1 MNKAQRNLDIANQTA
16 IENIEANIKIQEDIG
31 ISKNSIDEI
40 AKLDK
45 EHAKNFVFLIKIIF
59 KILL

>member
-16 IENIEANIKIQEDIG
+16 IENIEANVKILEDIG

-40 AKLDK
+40 AKLAK
-45 EHAKNFVFLIKIIF
+45 EHAK
-59 KILL
+59 ILFF